1 LEVDGCS
8 FVSCYTEGDGVRAFT
23 GASFF
28 NYTDTG
34 GLTVAQC
41 ANDCAGFLYFGVEYG
56 GEVNPFP
63 PFNVIC

>member
-1 LEVDGCS
+1 LEVGGCS

-34 GLTVAQC
+34 GLTVEQC

-56 GEVNPFP
+56 GEVSPFFP
-63 PFNVIC
+63 LNTIY